1 MRERLGF
8 SSDEIVCVYTGRF
21 TQDKNPLCLGKAIS
35 NLRAAGRP
43 FRGLFVG
50 DGAQKAAIENCDGC
64 AVHEFVQYEELPPYY
79 RAADI
84 GVWPTQESTSM
95 LDAAATGLPI
105 VVSDRLVAR
114 ERVDANGLTYL
125 EGDFG
130 DLQRVLMQLCSKE
143 LRSELGGAGVKKMVE
158 RFSWDAVAKRTLHDF
173 AEAMSDRG

>member
-1 MRERLGF
+1 
-8 SSDEIVCVYTGRF
+8 
-21 TQDKNPLCLGKAIS
+21 
-35 NLRAAGRP
+35 
-43 FRGLFVG
+43 
-50 DGAQKAAIENCDGC
+50 
-64 AVHEFVQYEELPPYY
+64 
-79 RAADI
+79 
-84 GVWPTQESTSM
+84 M